1 MENLIDAFWGVTI
14 SIGVSAL
21 IFVGAN
27 RLFDFVVDRW
37 FVFQAIT
44 GAISG
49 TIFSTILIGNR
60 LVKGSALLLVLI
72 TVLAFAALTSIPQLI
87 DKHRTRIFA
96 GLLSGAAVGV
106 IISNFLKDSVNPQI
120 QTKSF
125 ILTVLISL
133 LAYSLPSA
141 MVRKFRFGG
150 LLFFLAI
157 GCLVGAGYCQK

>member
-44 GAISG
+44 GAIFG

-60 LVKGSALLLVLI
+60 LVKGSALLLVVL
-72 TVLAFAALTSIPQLI
+72 TVLAFSVLTSIPQLI
-87 DKHRTRIFA
+87 EKHRTRIF
-96 GLLSGAAVGV
+96 V
-106 IISNFLKDSVNPQI
+106 
-120 QTKSF
+120 
-125 ILTVLISL
+125 
-133 LAYSLPSA
+133 
-141 MVRKFRFGG
+141 
-150 LLFFLAI
+150 
-157 GCLVGAGYCQK
+157 